1 MPTPRYNTDRAAVE
15 KRFEIK
21 KEGFTLRLNVDL
33 HRKLKVLAANR
44 SVSLS
49 ALVEELLEASLNGL
63 GTVRFTV
70 GEK

>member
-1 MPTPRYNTDRAAVE
+1 MPNPRYTTDRDAVE

-33 HRKLKVLAANR
+33 HRKLKVLAADR
-44 SVSLS
+44 RVSLS
-49 ALVEELLEASLNGL
+49 ALVEELVESSLTGL

-70 GEK
+70 DRK